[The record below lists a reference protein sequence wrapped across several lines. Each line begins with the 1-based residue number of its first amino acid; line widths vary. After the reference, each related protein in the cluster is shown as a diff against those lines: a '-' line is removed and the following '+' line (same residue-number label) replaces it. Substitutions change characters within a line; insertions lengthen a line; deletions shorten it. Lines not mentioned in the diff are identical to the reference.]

1 MVKKIL
7 IALLL
12 IAFAAMLAGFGYAYY
27 YYNSIEST
35 DISGFNYEPTGKS
48 YIYSEDGVLLAEIYN
63 ENRTFV
69 PLVDIPE
76 NLINA
81 VIAVEDYRFYE
92 HEGYD
97 LKGIIR
103 AGVENFKNQDDR
115 PEGASTITQQLARY
129 VFEDITTEISI
140 DRKIKEIKT
149 AIELEKK
156 YTKNQI
162 LEMYMNEIYFGG
174 GAYGVQET
182 SRRFFGKDISNLT
195 LGEAALIAGLPQAP
209 SAYQPDLHFDKA
221 KIRQEKVLDRMFE
234 VGFITQQQAED
245 AKKEVLVLKNTSS
258 SFQEGRIRKDY
269 EGFVSKVLEEFRT
282 IYIAKYGKEGD
293 DPAELAKQAYRSL
306 ERDSLTIVTTIN
318 TKINEAAI
326 EQVKKTYTRYRFLN
340 QVTGA
345 LVTINSSTGRV
356 IAYYGGETKIDM
368 ASTPRQPGS
377 SIKPLIYS
385 AAYQLGAIDEDTIL
399 NDEKTDF
406 KGYVPENYSD
416 TYHGQVSVRT
426 ALINSYNIPA
436 VQVLNK
442 LGVNTGVEYLKKFG
456 VTSVNKW
463 DYGLA
468 TALGGMT
475 QGISPIEMATA
486 YGSFHNDGNI
496 IKPYFIQTIND
507 DAEQI
512 YIKDLS
518 LIESTKA
525 ISSKTAAFMDDILLD
540 VVNKG
545 TGRNARISYPTAG
558 KTGTTSKNKDI
569 WFIGYTGKILT
580 SIWIGNID
588 NKEIGG
594 TGSYAAYTYSQYMK
608 QLINNGY
615 VARADLLR

>member
-1 MVKKIL
+1 MIKKIL
-7 IALLL
+7 IALFL
-12 IAFAAMLAGFGYAYY
+12 IVFAAMLGGSGYAYY

-97 LKGIIR
+97 LKGIFR
-103 AGVENFKNQDDR
+103 AAVENFQNQDDR

-149 AIELEKK
+149 AIELENK
-156 YTKNQI
+156 YSKNQI
-162 LEMYMNEIYFGG
+162 LEIYMNEIYFGG

-195 LGEAALIAGLPQAP
+195 LGEAAMIAGLPQAP
-209 SAYQPDLHFDKA
+209 TAYQPDLHFDKA

-234 VGFITQQQAED
+234 VGFITQKEADD

-258 SFQEGRIRKDY
+258 NFQEGRIRKDY
-269 EGFVSKVLEEFRT
+269 EGYVNKVLEEFKA

-293 DPAELAKQAYRSL
+293 DPAELGKQAYRSL
-306 ERDSLTIVTTIN
+306 ERDGLTIIATIN

-385 AAYQLGAIDEDTIL
+385 AAYQLGAIDENTIL
-399 NDEKTDF
+399 NDVKTDF

-456 VTSVNKW
+456 VTTVNKW

-507 DAEQI
+507 GETQL
-512 YIKDLS
+512 YVKDLS
-518 LIESTKA
+518 QLEITKA

-588 NKEIGG
+588 NKEVGG

-608 QLINNGY
+608 QLINNGL
-615 VARADLLR
+615 VVRTDLLR